1 MYNFALIAEAIKTRL
16 GLKEILNYTGAL
28 CLISGIASIVGFAPF
43 KRLAGNDI
51 NPLIPGLSL
60 LLVSMMLICFGG
72 LIGFI
77 NSRLTHRS
85 SRDQNLIEY
94 DKTFSDMT
102 VLEKQLRF
110 KELFGIAPDVREI
123 DCVLSHRYDP
133 ANAVKRFVRAY
144 RVIKLENKWF
154 VTTIR
159 SPFFSQNLLFIFSLL
174 FFLISAGSLTI
185 GSMLLAL
192 DWQDSKSIKTAVVL
206 FLLAIGLIVPVQALF
221 NEALGIA
228 DGRKLIKMSPENDLS
243 RPGCE
248 ADTGLQTALAD

>member
-1 MYNFALIAEAIKTRL
+1 MYNFALVAEAMKTRL
-16 GLKEILNYTGAL
+16 GLKEIINYTGAL
-28 CLISGIASIVGFAPF
+28 CLISGIASIIGFAPF
-43 KRLAGNDI
+43 KGLAGNDI
-51 NPLIPGLSL
+51 NPLISGIFL
-60 LLVSMMLICFGG
+60 LLVSVILICFGG

-85 SRDQNLIEY
+85 SRDRNLIEY
-94 DKTFSDMT
+94 YKTFSDMT

-123 DCVLSHRYDP
+123 DLVLSQRYDP

-144 RVIKLENKWF
+144 RVIKLENNWF

-159 SPFFSQNLLFIFSLL
+159 SPFFGQNLLFLLSLF

-192 DWQDSKSIKTAVVL
+192 NWQDSKSIKTAVVL
-206 FLLAIGLIVPVQALF
+206 FLLAIGLIAPVLTLF

-243 RPGCE
+243 SRGCE
-248 ADTGLQTALAD
+248 ADTGLQPALVD